1 MTTHH
6 RDRLVRLA
14 SQADH
19 HVGTDVGMP
28 GDPGQHPLQNFR
40 ALVGRGATGLVG
52 EGYDTVD
59 AGEVP
64 PQCLRREAPCH
75 EL

>member
-28 GDPGQHPLQNFR
+28 GDPGQHPLQNLR
-40 ALVGRGATGLVG
+40 ALIGRGTAGLVG
-52 EGYDTVD
+52 EGHHAID
-59 AGEVP
+59 AREIA
-64 PQCLRREAPCH
+64 PQCLRCEAPGH